1 MRRDTTTLI
10 LIVLALSV
18 APLAHAQV
26 PELFVTSDRCLA
38 CHNGLVT
45 PTGEDVSIGVGWRP
59 SMMANAARDP
69 YWQAAV
75 RRETLVHP
83 MASAAIQNECSAC
96 HMPMNRYQ
104 ANAEGEKGEVFAHLP
119 IARATGDRDR
129 LAADGVS
136 CTLCHQVGPEKLGE
150 HDSFTAGFVI
160 DKTTAAGERKAFGP
174 YDVDAGRQTIMRSAS
189 HLEPEKALHIQ
200 RSEVCATCHTLI
212 THTLDPEGKVV
223 GELAEQ
229 VPYLEWRHS
238 SYRDEKSCQDCHM
251 PEVAGEMRIASVVG
265 LPHEGMSRHVF
276 RGGNILMPRILSAH
290 ATELGVAAL
299 PQELHTTV
307 EQTKKNLQTAAAK
320 IEVETTGIAEG
331 TLTAEVSI
339 SNLAGHKLPSAYP
352 SRRVWLHVT
361 VRDASGLPVFESG
374 RFQEDGSIAGND
386 NDADAVRF
394 EPHYQEIRSEDE
406 VQIYE
411 PILADPEGKVTT
423 VLLSALTYA
432 KDNRL
437 LPTGFDKSTAEE
449 AIAVNGKAGA
459 DVDFVAGG
467 DRVRYEVD
475 TGDAEGPFSVE
486 AELWYQPVGYRWA
499 HNLADQDAA
508 EISRFIA
515 YYEEMAPVSAVV
527 LARTVATAR

>member
-1 MRRDTTTLI
+1 MRRETTSLI
-10 LIVLALSV
+10 LAALALSL
-18 APLAHAQV
+18 ALPAHAQV

-83 MASAAIQNECSAC
+83 MASEVIQNECSAC
-96 HMPMNRYQ
+96 HMPMDRYQ

-119 IARATGDRDR
+119 IGRRTSDRDR

-136 CTLCHQVGPEKLGE
+136 CALCHQIGPEKLGE
-150 HDSFTAGFVI
+150 HESFTAGFAI
-160 DKTTAAGERKAFGP
+160 DETTAAGERKAFGP
-174 YDVDAGRQTIMRSAS
+174 YDVDPGRQTLMRSAS
-189 HLEPEKALHIQ
+189 QLVPEKAGHIQ
-200 RSEVCATCHTLI
+200 RSEVCATCHTLF

-238 SYRDEKSCQDCHM
+238 DYRDKKSCQDCHM
-251 PEVAGEMRIASVVG
+251 PEVEGETRIASVVG

-276 RGGNILMPRILSAH
+276 RGGNILMPRILSVH

-307 EQTKKNLQTAAAK
+307 EQTTRNLQTAAAQ
-320 IEVETTGIAEG
+320 IAVERTGVTDG
-331 TLTAEVSI
+331 TLTAEIAI

-352 SRRVWLHVT
+352 SRRVWLHLT
-361 VRDASGLPVFESG
+361 VRDASGTPVFESG
-374 RFQEDGSIAGND
+374 RFEPDGTIAGND
-386 NDADAVRF
+386 NDADAGRF
-394 EPHYQEIRSEDE
+394 EPHYEEIRSADQ

-411 PILADPEGKVTT
+411 PILADPDGAVTT
-423 VLLSALTYA
+423 VLLSALRYV

-437 LPTGFDKSTAEE
+437 LPTGFDKASAEE
-449 AIAVNGKAGA
+449 AVAVNGKAR
-459 DVDFVAGG
+459 VDGDFNGGG
-467 DRVRYEVD
+467 DRVRYAVEV
-475 TGDAEGPFSVE
+475 GRAQGPFTVE

-499 HNLADQDAA
+499 HNLGDRDAP
-508 EISRFIA
+508 EIERFIG
-515 YYEEMAPVSAVV
+515 YYDEMAAVSAVV
-527 LARTVATAR
+527 LVRAVATAR